1 MQLYNE
7 EVNDLLAPENNKLQ
21 IHESKEAGVYVA
33 GLQEDIVTSPE
44 HVLQLLEEG
53 ERSRHVGETRMN
65 KNSSRSHT
73 VFRMVRCLLP
83 TDFRQGSCLGRSA
96 LLRPGWLSALSAMTA
111 KACCGSFIGRTKHL
125 LAAKSQAP

>member
-1 MQLYNE
+1 MQRVHAE
-7 EVNDLLAPENNKLQ
+7 RFAQQHMGLAAHLQHTSVLCCVASPRSAKLHNTTSPCGEQ

-53 ERSRHVGETRMN
+53 ERGRHVGETRMN

-73 VFRMVRCLLP
+73 MFRMVRGYC
-83 TDFRQGSCLGRSA
+83 
-96 LLRPGWLSALSAMTA
+96 
-111 KACCGSFIGRTKHL
+111 
-125 LAAKSQAP
+125 